1 MDRDLTSAERSRL
14 RLRRSLPWVLGI
26 AVLFVVV
33 SGAIA
38 LLEPSIDPA
47 DLTIATVERGAIRE
61 TLEASGRVVPAFELV
76 LSSPVEARVQR
87 VLRTTGETL
96 EEGAVLVELDASES
110 RLGHERIEERIAQKR
125 NSRQQLEAEIAQSQL
140 ASRSR
145 IEQKQLDVE
154 ILGYQAEQKRTL
166 ANEGLI
172 AEEEA
177 RRTEVEAKKA
187 AIELGQLR
195 LAAESSAR
203 TDQAKL
209 AGIDLE
215 LAILTKERDQSSRQL
230 ELAEMRAPRRGVLT
244 WIVPQE
250 GATVARGEVLARIAD
265 VSRFR
270 IEGTISDIHASRI
283 ATGMET
289 IVVSGNR
296 RANGVIASVDPT
308 VRNGAVNFQVEVPE
322 DAGLELR
329 NNLRV
334 DLHIV
339 LASRENALRLPR
351 GPGIGEARRQEVFV
365 VRDGR
370 AVLTPVETGLTGHD
384 AVEIVSGVREGD
396 RVIVSDMTSHRGSQE
411 IRLEGEKE

>member
-1 MDRDLTSAERSRL
+1 MDRPLTSTERRNRL
-14 RLRRSLPWVLGI
+14 LRRGLPWVAAI
-26 AVLFVVV
+26 AVIFIAV

-38 LLEPSIDPA
+38 LLAPSIDPS
-47 DLTIATVERGAIRE
+47 DLTIATVERGSIRE

-96 EEGAVLVELDASES
+96 DEGAVLVELDASES

-125 NSRQQLEAEIAQSQL
+125 NGRLQLEAEIAQSQL

-154 ILGYQAEQKRTL
+154 ILRYQADQKRTL

-177 RRTEVEAKKA
+177 RRAEVEAKKA

-203 TDQAKL
+203 TDRAKL

-270 IEGTISDIHASRI
+270 VEGTISDIHAARI
-283 ATGMET
+283 AAGMET

-296 RANGVIASVDPT
+296 RATGVIASVDPT
-308 VRNGAVNFQVEVPE
+308 VRNGAVSFQVEAPD

-339 LASRENALRLPR
+339 LASRENALRLQR

-365 VRDGR
+365 VRNGR
-370 AVLTPVETGLTGHD
+370 AVLTPVEVGLTGHD
-384 AVEIVSGVREGD
+384 AVEILSGVREGD